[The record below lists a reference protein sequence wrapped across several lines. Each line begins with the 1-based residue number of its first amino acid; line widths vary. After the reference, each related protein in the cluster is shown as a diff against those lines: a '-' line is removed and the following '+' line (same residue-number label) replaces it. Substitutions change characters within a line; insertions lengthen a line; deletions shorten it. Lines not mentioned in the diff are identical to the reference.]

1 MLKRFITNTFFSFL
15 SLLLMSVLFT
25 ATGFLVLE
33 NFKPFARYLVQAL
46 FIILMLIGHLIGGKL
61 HFRKSLSVISIVIL
75 PVILCAILYLIGFA
89 VPYIGYIVQYPSPV
103 WSEAYGLSADYYMNE
118 LDAFRYYAVL
128 IAHYLASALSL
139 FIGAY
144 KKHRENRE
152 EELK

>member
-1 MLKRFITNTFFSFL
+1 MSAKKDKEVITVLKRFITNTFFSFL

-46 FIILMLIGHLIGGKL
+46 FIILMLIGYMIGGKL

-103 WSEAYGLSADYYMNE
+103 WIEAYGLSSDFMNE
-118 LDAFRYYAVL
+118 LVVV
-128 IAHYLASALSL
+128 
-139 FIGAY
+139 
-144 KKHRENRE
+144 
-152 EELK
+152 